1 MAAPVTIALD
11 AMGGDHGPSV
21 VLAGAAISLVR
32 HPDTRFLLVGDEGA
46 HRRRAQGP
54 PGSRRQVRDP
64 PHRRCG
70 RHGRE
75 AEPGAAQGPPAF
87 EHVARPRG
95 GARRPCR
102 RRRVRRQ
109 YRRADGHG
117 QVLPEDHRRHR
128 PPGDRRPLADGRGR
142 MHRARR
148 RRQCRRRR
156 PPARRVC
163 ADGRRHGPRAVRH
176 GAGRRSGSSISG
188 WRRSRA
194 STRSRPPTPR

>member
-1 MAAPVTIALD
+1 
-11 AMGGDHGPSV
+11 MGGDHGPSV

-32 HPDTRFLLVGDEGA
+32 HPDTRFLLVGDA
-46 HRRRAQGP
+46 APHRSRAQAP
-54 PGSRRQVRDP
+54 PGARRQIRDP
-64 PHRRCG
+64 PHRRCR

-75 AEPGAAQGPPAF
+75 AEPGAPQGPQAF
-87 EHVARPRG
+87 QHVAEPRG

-102 RRRVRRQ
+102 RRRLRRQ

-117 QVLPEDHRRHR
+117 QVLPEDHCRHR
-128 PPGDRRPLADGRGR
+128 PAGDRRPVADGRGR

-163 ADGRRHGPRAVRH
+163 ADGRGHGARAVRH
-176 GAGRRSGSSISG
+176 RHGRRSGFSISG